1 MNNRK
6 KQRNRKVILI
16 ITVTIIVF
24 SSISLIFS
32 RTQWGIERMIS
43 DTVGVVEYYV
53 IKKPIEFISNLFNE
67 YNELKDV
74 YDENKILREQLA
86 AYASVEVNTNVLS
99 NEIDDLKKAL
109 DLKELTTDYNVKTAT
124 VISRDASNW
133 TNEITIDLGSMAG
146 VKEDM
151 VVVASK
157 GMIGKVTS
165 VTEVSSTVQLL
176 TAEKPVSDLPVQ
188 IMNGDQNAY
197 GLLKGYDV
205 ESKCYEVTLL
215 SNIDKLEPNA
225 NVITSGLGGDQKAP
239 KGIYIGVAEGMD
251 VSSDGTTKTLK
262 VKPAEDFSD
271 LTYVSVVFRGNN
283 NE

>member
-1 MNNRK
+1 
-6 KQRNRKVILI
+6 
-16 ITVTIIVF
+16 
-24 SSISLIFS
+24 
-32 RTQWGIERMIS
+32 
-43 DTVGVVEYYV
+43 
-53 IKKPIEFISNLFNE
+53 
-67 YNELKDV
+67 
-74 YDENKILREQLA
+74 
-86 AYASVEVNTNVLS
+86 
-99 NEIDDLKKAL
+99 
-109 DLKELTTDYNVKTAT
+109 
-124 VISRDASNW
+124 
-133 TNEITIDLGSMAG
+133 
-146 VKEDM
+146 M